1 MVGVTHMNAASSRR
15 PLFSR
20 SAPPGFTLVELL
32 VVMAILII
40 LASLLFPAVTKAVN
54 SGRNVACLNHLHSL
68 ATAAHMQYADAW
80 PELPNRGPHCTDWG
94 AAADGLVP
102 YLKGDLTVFD
112 CPSNPGDR
120 KPKGPFGTQ
129 LTNNMAVY
137 TDYEFNGF
145 LSRCDA
151 EPVSQER
158 RQPMITAPA
167 QCALAYD
174 FPYQVSAAVRPHQ
187 GGINIAYLDGHAA
200 WLTDSQQGDV
210 VWPFGEDAFFLKGH
224 PWR

>member
-1 MVGVTHMNAASSRR
+1 VPAVTLLHMEIKSN
-15 PLFSR
+15 R
-20 SAPPGFTLVELL
+20 SASRAVGFTMAELL
-32 VVMAILII
+32 VVMAILMI
-40 LASLLFPAVTKAVN
+40 LAMLLFPVVTRALG
-54 SGRNVACLNHLHSL
+54 SGKQVKCLNHLHTQ
-68 ATAAHMQYADAW
+68 AVAAHMQYTDVW
-80 PELPNRGPHCTDWG
+80 PELPNRGPFCTDWG

-102 YLKGDLTVFD
+102 YLKGDLSVFD
-112 CPSNPGDR
+112 CPANPGDP

-129 LTNNMAVY
+129 LTNNPSIY
-137 TDYEFNGF
+137 TEYEFNGF

-158 RQPMITAPA
+158 RQPLIVAPA

-174 FPYQVSAAVRPHQ
+174 FPYLASAPNRPHQ
-187 GGINIAYLDGHAA
+187 GGINVAYLDGHAA
-200 WLTDSQQGDV
+200 WLPDEEQGDV